1 MSEVG
6 AVVEAEEANPLKP
19 IGTKASDR
27 LAQGATV
34 CPRCD

>member
-19 IGTKASDR
+19 IGTTASER
-27 LAQGATV
+27 LAPGAAA
-34 CPRCD
+34 CPRYD